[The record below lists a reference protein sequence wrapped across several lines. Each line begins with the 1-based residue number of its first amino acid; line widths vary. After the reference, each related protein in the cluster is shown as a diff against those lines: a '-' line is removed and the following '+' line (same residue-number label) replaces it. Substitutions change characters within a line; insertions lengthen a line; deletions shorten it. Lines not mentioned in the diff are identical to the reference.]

1 VVVALRFSGGSA
13 GVGGDRARIGGD
25 GARVGGDGG
34 AGGGRDGMTARSG
47 GGVRELGRNTGRET
61 KQGERK
67 VVALHIE

>member
-1 VVVALRFSGGSA
+1 VAVALRFSGGSA
-13 GVGGDRARIGGD
+13 GVGGDRAGISGD
-25 GARVGGDGG
+25 DARVGGDGG
-34 AGGGRDGMTARSG
+34 GRDGTTARSG